1 MSGLGLASAGTAA
14 QGSIAA
20 MSRLKLGDPAPPF
33 DLPGVDGK
41 RHSLADYAGMPV
53 AVAFSCVHCPYV
65 IAWEDR
71 LNAIARDYGGRAGLV
86 AVNSNDHIGDTL
98 DRMVERAR
106 EKSFVFPFLRDESQD
121 VAHAYQPARTPEV
134 FLFDREHRL
143 AYHGAPDSSYQ
154 DPGGAVPYLRE
165 ALDAVLA
172 GREPPVGE
180 TPPVGC
186 TIKWRS

>member
-1 MSGLGLASAGTAA
+1 MPALA
-14 QGSIAA
+14 
-20 MSRLKLGDPAPPF
+20 LGDTAPAF
-33 DLPGVDGK
+33 ELPGVDGAT
-41 RHSLADYAGMPV
+41 HSLADYDGLPV
-53 AVAFSCVHCPYV
+53 AVVFSCCHCPYV
-65 IAWEDR
+65 LAWEER
-71 LNAIARDYGGRAGLV
+71 LNDVARDYAGRAALV
-86 AVNSNDHIGDTL
+86 CINSNDHVGDSF
-98 DRMVERAR
+98 DEMRKRAR
-106 EKSFVFPFLRDESQD
+106 ERSFVFPFLRDESQD

-143 AYHGAPDSSYQ
+143 AYHGAPDSSYR